1 MFVNVMLDVDEL
13 QYIMG
18 CISKD
23 TMRIANDLFW
33 QQDELQT
40 TFKNLMCDAATA
52 KRSEEKT
59 RNDCVHKPE
68 IHLCEREKKEEK
80 IKDKEKRT
88 DDKTVFI
95 ILSV

>member
-23 TMRIANDLFW
+23 TVGIANDLFW
-33 QQDELQT
+33 QQAEWQT
-40 TFKNLMCDAATA
+40 TFKNLMRDAATA

-68 IHLCEREKKEEK
+68 IHISVSEKKK
-80 IKDKEKRT
+80 KKK
-88 DDKTVFI
+88 
-95 ILSV
+95 